1 MLNVLVDET
10 VMTVLGRSPLL
21 QEVVSFDA
29 LSMATYGE
37 GQWLGFHSNVIFYVF
52 LLTALFLKGKRRRN
66 QRMSILVK
74 HVEMD

>member
-29 LSMATYGE
+29 LSMVTYGE
-37 GQWLGFHSNVIFYVF
+37 GQWRGFHSNVIFYVF
-52 LLTALFLKGKRRRN
+52 LLTALFLKGKRRCN